1 MSKKG
6 IIFIIVFV
14 IVAVLVGTL
23 VYTLINED
31 NKNDVIEEGYT
42 IYYLDK
48 AKVSNANNLSLKEED
63 LINVFVKASDFN
75 DSELQNALVEN
86 VKVYALMDDSGK
98 SVSYDNCTNIVLYIP
113 TKLYSTFT
121 KLSAIN
127 TLTYNLKASESSDIE
142 LKVNDTLTD
151 KLESNY
157 GLD

>member
-48 AKVSNANNLSLKEED
+48 AKVSNTNNLSLKEED
-63 LINVFVKASDFN
+63 LINVFINASDFN

-127 TLTYNLKASESSDIE
+127 TLTYNLKASESSDTE

>member
-63 LINVFVKASDFN
+63 LINVFINASDFN